1 MAGPR
6 YSLIMKYISKA
17 LILSI
22 SLTKLFALHGKI
34 VFYDG
39 TYVIGKVTKVD
50 ESSVYI
56 IPVGL
61 DTPEGVLVGNIDSLN
76 MENGMI
82 PVLNSSVQYFYQ
94 GGTFTPNNDDWM
106 ANATQQDYHEHI
118 DFEKELQSI
127 NNPKKHWNYFNFS
140 LIGGIPLF
148 GASSLIEVE
157 PSSRVGQLAQMGPNL
172 GLNIQFPYYPVGP
185 VDISPGLR
193 LMTFSY
199 KANHLGDLK
208 ALQIGAFANI
218 NLRPILY
225 FFPENLHLTIDL
237 GANYNVETDLDQNLA
252 NYNIDLPLGYTD
264 LSDET
269 YMGPGIHL
277 GSSID
282 YYLNTIPIAFKLFF
296 NANVVPQTPPFTST
310 FTYFGNIGLSTVLI
324 LKRNTKN
331 NSGR

>member
-106 ANATQQDYHEHI
+106 ANATQQDYYEHI

-185 VDISPGLR
+185 VDISPGLINDIQLQGKSFR
-193 LMTFSY
+193 RFKSFANWSIRKYQL
-199 KANHLGDLK
+199 KANT
-208 ALQIGAFANI
+208 
-218 NLRPILY
+218 IL
-225 FFPENLHLTIDL
+225 FPENLHLTIDL
-237 GANYNVETDLDQNLA
+237 GANYNIETDLDQ
-252 NYNIDLPLGYTD
+252 T
-264 LSDET
+264 
-269 YMGPGIHL
+269 
-277 GSSID
+277 
-282 YYLNTIPIAFKLFF
+282 
-296 NANVVPQTPPFTST
+296 
-310 FTYFGNIGLSTVLI
+310 
-324 LKRNTKN
+324 
-331 NSGR
+331 

>member
-1 MAGPR
+1 MR
-6 YSLIMKYISKA
+6 NTVKIFVFSA
-17 LILSI
+17 LLGS
-22 SLTKLFALHGKI
+22 LFALHGKI

-39 TYVIGKVTKVD
+39 TYVLGKVTKVD

-61 DTPEGVLVGNIDSLN
+61 DTPEGVLIGNIDSLN
-76 MENGMI
+76 MENGMV
-82 PVLNSSVQYFYQ
+82 PVLNSKVEYFYQ

-106 ANATQQDYHEHI
+106 ADASQKDYYEHI
-118 DFEKELQSI
+118 DLEEEFQSI

-140 LIGGIPLF
+140 LTGGIPLF
-148 GASSLIEVE
+148 VANSLKEVD
-157 PSSRVGQLAQMGPNL
+157 SGQMAEMGPNL

-199 KANHLGDLK
+199 EANHLGSLK
-208 ALQIGAFANI
+208 AAQIGVFANV

-225 FFPENLHLTIDL
+225 FFPENLHLTLDGGVNFNL
-237 GANYNVETDLDQNLA
+237 ATDLDQDLFI
-252 NYNIDLPLGYTD
+252 YNIDLPTGFTD
-264 LSDET
+264 LQGEK
-269 YMGPGIHL
+269 YAGPGIHF
-277 GSSID
+277 GSSLD
-282 YYLNTIPIAFKLFF
+282 YYLSKIPVAFKLFF

-310 FTYFGNIGLSTVLI
+310 FTYFGNVGLSMVLI

-331 NSGR
+331 NSIR

>member
-1 MAGPR
+1 MKNILKVLVFFT
-6 YSLIMKYISKA
+6 SLIN
-17 LILSI
+17 LH
-22 SLTKLFALHGKI
+22 ALHGKI

-82 PVLNSSVQYFYQ
+82 PVLNSNVEYFYQ

-106 ANATQQDYHEHI
+106 ASASQQNYHEHI
-118 DFEKELQSI
+118 DIEKEFMNI
-127 NNPKKHWNYFNFS
+127 NDPKKHWNYFNFS

-148 GASSLIEVE
+148 GATSLKEVE
-157 PSSRVGQLAQMGPNL
+157 PSARVGQLAKMGPNV

-193 LMTFSY
+193 LMTFSFE
-199 KANHLGDLK
+199 AQHLGSLK
-208 ALQIGAFANI
+208 ALQIGTFANI
-218 NLRPILY
+218 NLSPILY
-225 FFPENLHLTIDL
+225 FFPENLHLTIDF
-237 GANYNVETDLDQNLA
+237 GANYNIETDLDQNPIF
-252 NYNIDLPLGYTD
+252 YSIDLPLGVTD
-264 LSDET
+264 LKDEV
-269 YMGPGIHL
+269 YMGPGIHF
-277 GSSID
+277 GSSVD
-282 YYLNTIPIAFKLFF
+282 YYLSKIPVAFKLFF

-310 FTYFGNIGLSTVLI
+310 FTYFGNVGISMVLI

-331 NSGR
+331 NSVR